1 MLKFIHG
8 LEKTLLTLLMIA
20 MTVVTFVQVVARY
33 VFNSGVVWA
42 LELTVFLFAW
52 LVLLGAAHLAREGRH
67 IGIDA
72 LITAIGKGPRK
83 FCGLLASAACV
94 GYALMMLSGSW
105 TYFSK
110 FYKLNIPAADL
121 PIPTWVALI
130 VLPLSFAVLV
140 IRFGLAFF
148 RILTGRDDSL
158 LSSIEDKELV
168 EELAG
173 AEAHVAGASTAKRG
187 DS

>member
-8 LEKTLLTLLMIA
+8 VERTVLVVLLIA
-20 MTVVTFVQVVARY
+20 MTLVTSVQVVARY
-33 VFNSGVVWA
+33 VFNSGAVWA

-72 LITAIGKGPRK
+72 LISVLGTGPRK
-83 FCGLLASAACV
+83 ICGLLASLACV
-94 GYALMMLSGSW
+94 VYAAMMLSGSW

-130 VLPLSFAVLV
+130 VLPLSFLVLLV
-140 IRFGLAFF
+140 RFGITFWKV
-148 RILTGRDDSL
+148 LTGKADTM

-173 AEAHVAGASTAKRG
+173 AEADAKHPGKER
-187 DS
+187 